1 MAKAAKEQAVKY
13 EEMLREVHQAG
24 VVALEAEREEERG
37 RHQEE
42 VERLREDFDTRLHQE
57 LEELT
62 QSHKAEVGLLQ
73 QQYQTQ
79 LDSLTL
85 SHQQN
90 MAQEGAERVAQVHQE
105 LERVKEELVEVR
117 DVVEEHR
124 GVLRE
129 REEERERLSLQVQ
142 AAVSGEKDRED
153 QRDRQH
159 REDTASL
166 AILQK
171 QLSALTNEKEALG
184 SCLVMLQ
191 SSVSGCVQLAS
202 LVEQTLS
209 PPSSTTTASQL
220 WHTPSAIVQDRGVE
234 RSSDVREEGVAE
246 GEEREE
252 DTLTPPP
259 PPPPTTTPA
268 PGHTSGAES
277 VASTGS
283 VMWTKSAT
291 NLLSSG
297 SLLRQV

>member
-90 MAQEGAERVAQVHQE
+90 MAQAREVIEKSVMTRTEKEFQCRLQQLQSEHTSQLRVVEEEGAERVAQVHQE

-220 WHTPSAIVQDRGVE
+220 WHTPSAIVYVL
-234 RSSDVREEGVAE
+234 S
-246 GEEREE
+246 
-252 DTLTPPP
+252 
-259 PPPPTTTPA
+259 TTTPTYTCYVIVCMYVCMYV
-268 PGHTSGAES
+268 H
-277 VASTGS
+277 AS
-283 VMWTKSAT
+283 
-291 NLLSSG
+291 
-297 SLLRQV
+297 